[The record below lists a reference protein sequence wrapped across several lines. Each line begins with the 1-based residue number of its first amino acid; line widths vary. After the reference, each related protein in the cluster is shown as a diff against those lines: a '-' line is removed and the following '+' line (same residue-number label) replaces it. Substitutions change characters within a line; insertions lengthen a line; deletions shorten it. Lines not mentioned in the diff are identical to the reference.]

1 LTLDFSAYPIIDH
14 HCHPWSEDTKEITKE
29 TFINLM
35 NMGGL
40 SAEEA
45 RDPENVVHSEFTPMG
60 RQILHLMAEFLG
72 CSPKL

>member
-1 LTLDFSAYPIIDH
+1 MKLDFSSYPIIDH
-14 HCHPWSEDTKEITKE
+14 HSHPWSEETKEITKE

-60 RQILHLMAEFLG
+60 RSTSCRSWAMI
-72 CSPKL
+72 